1 MKTNKNSYIN
11 NDGLSFPG
19 ILIFVVLALIS
30 LIPLISFGHYLETLI
45 PVAIIILSF
54 SSFRYTEVNFETR
67 KYREAYS
74 FFGKRFG
81 EWKKII
87 DINYVSIVGKN
98 VRTQHQRTLG
108 PINNPTGTSESYGV
122 YEIRLFKSISQ
133 RIILYN
139 FSTHKKALKVGKIL
153 AKGLETKL
161 LDATKVPPVFVDE

>member
-1 MKTNKNSYIN
+1 MNPNKNSYIN

-19 ILIFVVLALIS
+19 IIIFVVLALIS

-54 SSFRYTEVNFETR
+54 SSFRYTEVNFET
-67 KYREAYS
+67 KQYREAYS

-98 VRTQHQRTLG
+98 MKAIHIRTHESL
-108 PINNPTGTSESYGV
+108 NNHVGNIDNYGV
-122 YEIRLFKSISQ
+122 YEI
-133 RIILYN
+133 
-139 FSTHKKALKVGKIL
+139 
-153 AKGLETKL
+153 
-161 LDATKVPPVFVDE
+161 